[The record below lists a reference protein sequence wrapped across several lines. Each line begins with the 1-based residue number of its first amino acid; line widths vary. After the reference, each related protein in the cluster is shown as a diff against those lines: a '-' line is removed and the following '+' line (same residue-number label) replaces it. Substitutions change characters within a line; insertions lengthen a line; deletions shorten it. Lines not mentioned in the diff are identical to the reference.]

1 MQVNKQKEK
10 ITQKIS
16 NKKKSSASKPVSPSA
31 TSVLRKVRVFISS
44 WSHLLRNFIFTSAAC
59 VSSSLWRTFTFDL
72 TQNSW
77 LLFFSTKQSCLIFLS
92 HKRSLISGGKTSVD
106 RLKIKPAREQY
117 LLRVSQ
123 NDIIKTHETS
133 GKMGYVEFHSW
144 SAYELPLLC
153 CVNQFVDM
161 YIFK

>member
-1 MQVNKQKEK
+1 M
-10 ITQKIS
+10 
-16 NKKKSSASKPVSPSA
+16 SPSA

-44 WSHLLRNFIFTSAAC
+44 QSHLLRNFIFTSAAC
-59 VSSSLWRTFTFDL
+59 VSSSLCRTFTFDL

-77 LLFFSTKQSCLIFLS
+77 LLFFLFGWFFFSTKQSCLIFLS
-92 HKRSLISGGKTSVD
+92 PKRSLISGGKTSVD
-106 RLKIKPAREQY
+106 RLKIKPATEQY
-117 LLRVSQ
+117 LLRVFQ
-123 NDIIKTHETS
+123 NDTIKTHETS
-133 GKMGYVEFHSW
+133 GKMGYIEFHSW